1 MINKD
6 LTEKNEFLTD
16 EEKKYANICANLM
29 YFYLKK
35 SNGIIDVKEVLN
47 NLSGDKGENK
57 KRLERIIGH
66 LNKVI
71 LFDKVSL
78 TYSDYLKLDK
88 IVKNQ
93 KNYEM
98 KIIPYIVSCMALVI
112 AIISILALEE
122 SIKCLL
128 MAISAVIFSVIILK
142 ILK

>member
-93 KNYEM
+93 KNYETNSDEETV
-98 KIIPYIVSCMALVI
+98 KTAVHEAIKDKLDGKTIVKEIYVKNRI
-112 AIISILALEE
+112 YNVVV
-122 SIKCLL
+122 K
-128 MAISAVIFSVIILK
+128 
-142 ILK
+142 